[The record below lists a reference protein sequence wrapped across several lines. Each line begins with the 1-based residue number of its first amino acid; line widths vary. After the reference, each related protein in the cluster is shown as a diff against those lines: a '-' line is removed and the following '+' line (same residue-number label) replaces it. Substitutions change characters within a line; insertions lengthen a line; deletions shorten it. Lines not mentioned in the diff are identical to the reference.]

1 LPTTET
7 VVKHDTVSRVIFDT
21 LTIMNFPI
29 LYEDKHTLVI
39 DKPCGIMVHPDDRQD
54 EDTIAGWMAQTYP
67 MDGVGDKGREGIV
80 HRLDRNTTG
89 VLILAKDNIAF
100 TTFKK
105 QFRDHTT
112 RKVYRA
118 IVEGNIKHET
128 GMISLPI
135 ARAKSDFRKRTV
147 VDLFSGDARGG
158 EREAITRYKV
168 LARSTGDD
176 GKQYSYVE
184 CYPLTGRT
192 HQIRAHFRGI
202 RHPIIGDDLYG
213 SATGKDKA
221 PRSML
226 HAHSLTIQIPGES
239 EGYTEKTFMADVPQD
254 MKETL
259 TKLGFE
265 RDVA

>member
-1 LPTTET
+1 MKT
-7 VVKHDTVSRVIFDT
+7 
-21 LTIMNFPI
+21 FPI
-29 LYEDKHTLVI
+29 IYEDTHTLVI
-39 DKPCGIMVHPDDRQD
+39 DKPSGVMVHPDDRQD
-54 EDTIAGWMAQTYP
+54 EETIADWMAATYP
-67 MDGVGDKGREGIV
+67 MDGIGDKGREGIV

-105 QFRDHTT
+105 QFKDHTT

-118 IVEGNIKHET
+118 IVEGVIRNDT

-147 VDLFSGDARGG
+147 VDLFSGDARGE

-168 LARSTGDD
+168 LSRSKTPD
-176 GKQYSYVE
+176 GKQYTYVE

-213 SATGKDKA
+213 SKDGRNAA

-226 HAHSLTIQIPGES
+226 HAYSLTIKIPGET
-239 EGYTEKTFMADVPQD
+239 EGYVEKTFVSEIPED
-254 MKETL
+254 MQETL
-259 TKLGFE
+259 KKLLLI
-265 RDVA
+265 

>member
-1 LPTTET
+1 M
-7 VVKHDTVSRVIFDT
+7 K
-21 LTIMNFPI
+21 FPI
-29 LYEDKHTLVI
+29 LFENNHAVII
-39 DKPCGIMVHPDDRQD
+39 DKPAGIIVHPDER
-54 EDTIAGWMAQTYP
+54 EEEYTIADWMKETYGVG
-67 MDGVGDKGREGIV
+67 GVGDIGREGIV

-89 VLILAKDNIAF
+89 VLVLAKDNVAY

-105 QFRDHTT
+105 QFRDHIA

-118 IVEGNIKHET
+118 IVEGHIRHDT

-147 VDLFSGDARGG
+147 VDMFSQDQRGE

-168 LARSTGDD
+168 LARTVASNG
-176 GKQYSYVE
+176 QNYSYVE

-213 SATGKDKA
+213 SFKGKDMA

-226 HAHSLTIQIPGES
+226 HAYSITIDIPNES
-239 EGYTEKTFMADVPQD
+239 EGKKTETIIAEIPKD
-254 MKETL
+254 MKDVLKTL
-259 TKLGFE
+259 NFSVE
-265 RDVA
+265 S

>member
-1 LPTTET
+1 M
-7 VVKHDTVSRVIFDT
+7 K
-21 LTIMNFPI
+21 FPI
-29 LYEDKHTLVI
+29 LFENTHAVVI
-39 DKPCGIMVHPDDRQD
+39 NKPAGIIVHPDDRQD
-54 EDTIAGWMAQTYP
+54 EYTIATWVKETYGVE
-67 MDGVGDKGREGIV
+67 GVGDLGREGVV

-89 VLILAKDNIAF
+89 VLVLAKDNIAY

-105 QFRDHTT
+105 QFRDHTA
-112 RKVYRA
+112 RKVYRT
-118 IVEGNIKHET
+118 IVEGHIRHET

-147 VDLFSGDARGG
+147 VDMFSQDQRGE

-168 LARSTGDD
+168 LERSIASD
-176 GKQYSYVE
+176 GKNYSYVE

-213 SATGKDKA
+213 SFHGKDLA

-226 HAHSLTIQIPGES
+226 HAYSITIEIPS
-239 EGYTEKTFMADVPQD
+239 ENSGKNIETIVAEVPKD
-254 MKETL
+254 MKDTL
-259 TKLGFE
+259 KALNFKIE
-265 RDVA
+265 L

>member
-1 LPTTET
+1 M
-7 VVKHDTVSRVIFDT
+7 K
-21 LTIMNFPI
+21 FPI
-29 LYEDKHTLVI
+29 LFENNHALI
-39 DKPCGIMVHPDDRQD
+39 INKPAGIIVHPDDRQ
-54 EDTIAGWMAQTYP
+54 EEYTIANWMTETY
-67 MDGVGDKGREGIV
+67 GVKGIGDEGREGVV

-89 VLILAKDNIAF
+89 VLVLAKDNVAF

-105 QFRDHTT
+105 QFRDHTA

-118 IVEGNIKHET
+118 IVEGHIRHET

-147 VDLFSGDARGG
+147 VDMYNQDQRGE

-168 LARSTGDD
+168 LARSIASNG
-176 GKQYSYVE
+176 QNYSYVE

-213 SATGKDKA
+213 SAKGKEMA
-221 PRSML
+221 TRSML
-226 HAHSLTIQIPGES
+226 HAYSITLEIPCEDEGKKQETIVAEVPKDMIDTLQALN
-239 EGYTEKTFMADVPQD
+239 FDV
-254 MKETL
+254 
-259 TKLGFE
+259 GSI
-265 RDVA
+265 